1 MKEIPDSVGDP
12 FANYTPVK
20 VAHPV
25 VDVDAPELAVP
36 SPKRRRRRGRRRR
49 WLGKTWRALR
59 CLAFWLCVAT
69 AVTLIGIIAYG
80 GIYNRPVTDEIP
92 ALAVC
97 AREANALSGWG
108 QTLRARFAKAIGPQR
123 GARRRTN
130 GGSPV
135 TVVSETIERAGNMG
149 AERQKRMLEAQQFAD
164 GTETR
169 TE

>member
-1 MKEIPDSVGDP
+1 MKEIHNSACDP

-25 VDVDAPELAVP
+25 VDMDVPELVVP
-36 SPKRRRRRGRRRR
+36 SPWRGRRHRRHRR
-49 WLGKTWRALR
+49 WLDKSWHAFRG
-59 CLAFWLCVAT
+59 LAFWLCVAT

-130 GGSPV
+130 GGSPA
-135 TVVSETIERAGNMG
+135 TVVSETIERAENMG

-164 GTETR
+164 GIEAR
-169 TE
+169 IE